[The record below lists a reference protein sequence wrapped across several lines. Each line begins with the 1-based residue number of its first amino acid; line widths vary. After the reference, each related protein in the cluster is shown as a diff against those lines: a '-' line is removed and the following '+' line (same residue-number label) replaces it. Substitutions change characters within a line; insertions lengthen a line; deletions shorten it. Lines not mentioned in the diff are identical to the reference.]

1 MTLNKT
7 LLLCLALSIVVPQ
20 MNAGY
25 YRDALSAYQN
35 NNFDEAIEILEEGL
49 KAAPNDES
57 MARLLGLVYF
67 RVRNIEKAQTAFQK
81 AVELDPGDDISHYH
95 LGMCYVQQRDANDK
109 PKPAWFEASQA
120 FAKAVE
126 LKPDDWRYNSFLGN
140 SLVMQRNFQSALAP
154 LEKAYANEEGQ
165 NDYRVTTDLGM
176 VYQVMNNNEKAI
188 ELFEKAISLD
198 PEKHAPYVYLGNL
211 YLTERLYDKALK
223 IADTLIAL
231 QPNESRGY
239 SIKGQ
244 IQLREKNFAAA
255 DASFTKAIQLDPSDA
270 SFYYQRGLA
279 REGQTTASA
288 SSYQSLIQD
297 YAKAITLSGSSASSE
312 WRYRLGNAYDME
324 AALYWDRA
332 VRHAESRSNCLHY
345 LRKARQEFEAAKDH
359 SGAQQ
364 QLKVVNERI
373 RQLEAI
379 S

>member
-1 MTLNKT
+1 MTLKKFM
-7 LLLCLALSIVVPQ
+7 LLCFALSFVVPIV
-20 MNAGY
+20 NAGY
-25 YRDALSAYQN
+25 YRDALSEYQN

-67 RVRNIEKAQTAFQK
+67 RVRNIEKAQAAFQK
-81 AVELDPGDDISHYH
+81 AIELDPEDDVSHYH
-95 LGMCYVQQRDANDK
+95 LGMCYVQQRDANGK

-140 SLVMQRNFQSALAP
+140 TLVMQRNFQQALAP
-154 LEKAYANEEGQ
+154 LEKAYATEEGQ
-165 NDYRVTTDLGM
+165 IDYRIATDLGM

-198 PEKHAPYVYLGNL
+198 AEKHAPYMYLGNL
-211 YLTERLYDKALK
+211 YLTERLYDKALG
-223 IADTLIAL
+223 IADTLIEI
-231 QPNESRGY
+231 QPDESRGY

-244 IQLREKNFAAA
+244 IQLREKKFSAAET
-255 DASFTKAIQLDPSDA
+255 SFTKAIQLDPSDA

-279 REGQTTASA
+279 REGQTTANA

-297 YAKAITLSGSSASSE
+297 YAKAVTLSGSSASSE
-312 WRYRLGNAYDME
+312 WHYRLGNAYDME
-324 AALYWDRA
+324 ASLYWDRA

-345 LRKARQEFEAAKDH
+345 LRKARQEFQAAKDH
-359 SGAQQ
+359 PNAQQ
-364 QLKVVNERI
+364 QLTVVNERI
-373 RQLEAI
+373 RQLEAL